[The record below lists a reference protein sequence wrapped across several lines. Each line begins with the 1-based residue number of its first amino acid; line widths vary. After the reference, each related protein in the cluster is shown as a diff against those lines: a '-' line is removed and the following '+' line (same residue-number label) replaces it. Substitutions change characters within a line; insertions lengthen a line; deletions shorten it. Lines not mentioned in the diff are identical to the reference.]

1 MIQEKTRRTAIYKI
15 KYRYYMQNEMS
26 RTDRIANWIADLV
39 RGLRDY
45 FGFLGRGREKA
56 VIDRAG
62 LKYFLDT
69 RASYVA
75 QTSLYGYMRT
85 RAGQLYP
92 QLFDEPE
99 FGRLLNIAKWYVWL
113 ACLSDL
119 AIYTGGLL
127 AQHSNKPSPEVGA
140 LMEELVGSI
149 LDATGTPDEAGDEF
163 ATQAQRVR
171 TRVAGCDWSRIS
183 DDETPFSESPSTLV
197 HRAPIVETL
206 KELDEEIVKNSV
218 RFRWQ
223 EIRRDL
229 RRNLNAEAVLQSAS

>member
-1 MIQEKTRRTAIYKI
+1 MRDTTTRVGRLTASIF
-15 KYRYYMQNEMS
+15 EL
-26 RTDRIANWIADLV
+26 WH
-39 RGLRDY
+39 GLRDY
-45 FGFLGRGREKA
+45 FGVLGRGRAKP
-56 VIDRAG
+56 VVDHAG
-62 LKYFLDT
+62 LKYFLET
-69 RASYVA
+69 RASFVA

-119 AIYTGGLL
+119 AVYAGGLL
-127 AQHSNKPSPEVGA
+127 AQQSNASPTKVGS
-140 LMEELVGSI
+140 LMQELVTSI
-149 LDATGTPDEAGDEF
+149 LDETGIPDEAGDEF
-163 ATQAQRVR
+163 ATQAQRVLA
-171 TRVAGCDWSRIS
+171 RVAGCDWNGIR

-197 HRAPIVETL
+197 YRAPIVDTL
-206 KELDEEIVKNSV
+206 KELDEEIVRNSV

-229 RRNLNAEAVLQSAS
+229 RRNLDAGAVLDSAS

>member
-1 MIQEKTRRTAIYKI
+1 MIQEIIEQPDNQHGFSALMHDDTTRA
-15 KYRYYMQNEMS
+15 S
-26 RTDRIANWIADLV
+26 RFASHIQDLWH
-39 RGLRDY
+39 GLRDY
-45 FGFLGRGREKA
+45 FGVLGRGREKP

-62 LKYFLDT
+62 LKYFLET
-69 RASYVA
+69 RASFVA

-119 AIYTGGLL
+119 AVYAGGLL
-127 AQHSNKPSPEVGA
+127 AQQSSASPTSVGS
-140 LMEELVGSI
+140 LMEELVTSI
-149 LDATGTPDEAGDEF
+149 LDDTGIPDEAGDEF
-163 ATQAQRVR
+163 ATQAQRVLA
-171 TRVAGCDWSRIS
+171 RVAGCDWSGVR

-197 HRAPIVETL
+197 HRAPIVDTL
-206 KELDEEIVKNSV
+206 KELDEEIVRNSV

-229 RRNLNAEAVLQSAS
+229 RRNLDAEAVLHANS

>member
-1 MIQEKTRRTAIYKI
+1 MHTKTTRV
-15 KYRYYMQNEMS
+15 S
-26 RTDRIANWIADLV
+26 RLTNSIFELWH
-39 RGLRDY
+39 GLRDY
-45 FGFLGRGREKA
+45 FGVLGRGREKP

-62 LKYFLDT
+62 LKYFLET
-69 RASYVA
+69 RASFVA

-92 QLFDEPE
+92 QMFDEPE

-127 AQHSNKPSPEVGA
+127 AQRSSASPSRIGS
-140 LMEELVGSI
+140 LMDELVTSI
-149 LDATGTPDEAGDEF
+149 LDDTGIPDEAGDEF
-163 ATQAQRVR
+163 ATQAQRIRVR
-171 TRVAGCDWSRIS
+171 LAGCDWNAVR

-197 HRAPIVETL
+197 YRAPIVDTL
-206 KELDEEIVKNSV
+206 KELDEEIVRNSV

-229 RRNLNAEAVLQSAS
+229 RRNLDAEALLQSAD